1 MSTPNIFP
9 EDDPNSWPH
18 LPSTPSGHR
27 EAHKAD
33 VFFTDADNP
42 DPVAVAAAREDKRM
56 KAQNDP
62 ARGHI
67 LKERP
72 VRVTATREDHLGAEN
87 GWRIEWVWITEGTQV
102 Y

>member
-42 DPVAVAAAREDKRM
+42 DPVAA
-56 KAQNDP
+56 P
-62 ARGHI
+62 T
-67 LKERP
+67 P
-72 VRVTATREDHLGAEN
+72 
-87 GWRIEWVWITEGTQV
+87 
-102 Y
+102 